1 MGGQEETKGREG
13 TNCPLRDGS
22 VNPLNP
28 PPDLLRVVPGL
39 ACWADG
45 TRSSSWTSCEGCRV
59 PSRAQHLQMLG

>member
-13 TNCPLRDGS
+13 TNCPLWDGS

-28 PPDLLRVVPGL
+28 PSDLLRVVPGL

-45 TRSSSWTSCEGCRV
+45 ARSSSWTSCEGCRV